1 MKIRT
6 ALILTGFLLLSVNL
20 FAQSRPGDDTAR
32 QPGHEPVV
40 ARSLKVPVIL
50 DGVRFPAGYPLPDN
64 VLSFV
69 LEKNDN
75 GGHDVYAFSSEA
87 VAQDFMHQQTAKR
100 AAAGFKNGGI
110 GANSYPSCTWT
121 QESSWFHKSV
131 GCGSTGWLIL
141 SPPNEFT
148 ELDSISWNN
157 SISCVRAAC
166 IASYTVLYAC
176 RNFETSHTPICDA
189 PGRLYIA
196 GGDIIT
202 DLNSYGFNNR
212 TSSIR
217 FE

>member
-6 ALILTGFLLLSVNL
+6 ALVLAALMITGSA
-20 FAQSRPGDDTAR
+20 FAQSRPGDDTVR
-32 QPGHEPVV
+32 DHNPGDQISSVR
-40 ARSLKVPVIL
+40 ALKVPVIL
-50 DGVRFPAGYPLPDN
+50 DGVQFPAGYPLPDN
-64 VLSFV
+64 VLIFV
-69 LEKNDN
+69 LEKNDK
-75 GGHDVYAFSSEA
+75 GGHDVYAFSSDA
-87 VAQDFMHQQTAKR
+87 VAQEFMHQQTARR
-100 AAAGFKNGGI
+100 AAESKKFGLA
-110 GANSYPSCTWT
+110 ADSYPSCTWT
-121 QESSWFHKSV
+121 DTSSWFHKSV
-131 GCGSTGWLIL
+131 GCGATGWLIL

-166 IASYTVLYAC
+166 VASYTVLYAC
-176 RNFETSHTPICDA
+176 RDFVMSHTVNCDA